1 MKKWANDYLGV
12 QFSSQVG
19 YNMAVDMVSSPPLR
33 ANGSVSDRDYVKE
46 LRYAQISH
54 QTGAQSIAFPDQT
67 MEFTSWQ
74 RHATATQSM

>member
-1 MKKWANDYLGV
+1 MTREAAG
-12 QFSSQVG
+12 
-19 YNMAVDMVSSPPLR
+19 MATEVPMMTLA

-46 LRYAQISH
+46 PRYAQISH

-74 RHATATQSM
+74 RQATATHSM

>member
-1 MKKWANDYLGV
+1 MTREAAG
-12 QFSSQVG
+12 
-19 YNMAVDMVSSPPLR
+19 MATEVPMMTLA

-74 RHATATQSM
+74 RQATATQSM

>member
-1 MKKWANDYLGV
+1 MTREAAG
-12 QFSSQVG
+12 
-19 YNMAVDMVSSPPLR
+19 MATEVPMMTLA
-33 ANGSVSDRDYVKE
+33 ANGSVSDRGYVKE

-74 RHATATQSM
+74 RQATATQSM

>member
-1 MKKWANDYLGV
+1 MTREAAG
-12 QFSSQVG
+12 
-19 YNMAVDMVSSPPLR
+19 MATEVPMMTLA
-33 ANGSVSDRDYVKE
+33 ANGSISDRDYVKE